1 MQPPHDM
8 QKFAAQVQEAVVKI
22 QALETENK
30 LLKLELTQNK
40 SGNPT
45 KQPNMTFKNLMLS
58 LHRAQK
64 VIEMYE

>member
-30 LLKLELTQNK
+30 LLKLELTQHK

-45 KQPNMTFKNLMLS
+45 KQPNMTFRNLMLS

>member
-1 MQPPHDM
+1 M

-30 LLKLELTQNK
+30 LLKVELTQLK
-40 SGNPT
+40 SGAPT
-45 KQPNMTFKNLMLS
+45 KQPNMTFRNLMLS